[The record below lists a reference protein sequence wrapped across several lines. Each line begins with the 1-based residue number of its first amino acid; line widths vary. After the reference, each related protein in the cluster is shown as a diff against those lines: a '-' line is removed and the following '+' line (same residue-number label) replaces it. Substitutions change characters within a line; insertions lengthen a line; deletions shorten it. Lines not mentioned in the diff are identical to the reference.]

1 MDIFLKTIGSINDET
16 RLKILHFINENDE
29 VCVCDIE
36 NSFDMIQSRISRH
49 LKILKDGGFLK
60 VSRRGRWAY
69 YSIREPLDKFRH
81 NVLEEISYL
90 DLDIPKRANSGCEA
104 KFPRK
109 LKKEGCKMENSLED
123 KKVLIMCTGNSC
135 RSIIGEALINKE
147 LEGVKAYS
155 CGMKPTGKVNPNA
168 KKILEQNDAWDESY
182 FSKHLDDVIN
192 IDFDLVVTVCGNADQ
207 ACPSFPRPVNKIH
220 VGFEDPDG
228 KGFEAFEET
237 YALIKDELLTKVTE
251 NLK

>member
-16 RLKILHFINENDE
+16 RLKILRFINENDE

-36 NSFDMIQSRISRH
+36 ISFDMIQSRISRH
-49 LKILKDGGFLK
+49 LKILKEGGFLK

-69 YSIREPLDKFRH
+69 YSIRKPLDKFRI

-90 DLDIPKRANSGCEA
+90 DLNIPE
-104 KFPRK
+104 
-109 LKKEGCKMENSLED
+109 LKKEGCKMADVEE

-135 RSIIGEALINKE
+135 RSIIGEALINTH
-147 LEGVKAYS
+147 LDGVKALS

-168 KKILEQNDAWDESY
+168 KKILEQNDAWNDKY
-182 FSKHLDDVIN
+182 FSKHLDDVID
-192 IDFDLVVTVCGNADQ
+192 IDFDLVVTVCGNADD
-207 ACPSFPRPVNKIH
+207 ACPSFPKPVKRIH

-228 KGFEAFEET
+228 HGFDAFEKT

>member
-16 RLKILHFINENDE
+16 RLKILRFINENGE

-69 YSIREPLDKFRH
+69 YSIREPLDMFRI
-81 NVLEEISYL
+81 NVLKEISYL
-90 DLDIPKRANSGCEA
+90 QVNIPKLIKGCNVAN
-104 KFPRK
+104 
-109 LKKEGCKMENSLED
+109 MEE

-135 RSIIGEALINKE
+135 RSIIGEALINKH
-147 LEGVKAYS
+147 LDGVKAYS

-168 KKILEQNDAWDESY
+168 KKILELNNAWDDSY
-182 FSKHLDDVIN
+182 YSKHLDEVID

-207 ACPSFPRPVNKIH
+207 ACPSFPKPVKRIH

-228 KGFEAFEET
+228 HSFEAFEET
-237 YALIKDELLTKVTE
+237 YALIKDELLTQVTE